1 MTGVAAQRIAHR
13 LNRVT
18 ADRRLLDHS
27 FYRAWAA
34 GDLTLDDLGFYAT
47 QYWRQVETFPT
58 YLRGVAGR
66 LPESPART
74 SVEHN
79 LADEIDGDHAGLWQA
94 FAEGLGRS
102 ASELEGA
109 DIEPETSACI
119 DAFIEG
125 TRDRS
130 VAFGLGM
137 IYGYESQ
144 TPEVA
149 KTKVEGL
156 RAFYGVEGPATE
168 YFVLHGELD
177 VEHARELAEVI
188 GEVAGDA
195 DSLAEAEAGA
205 RAGAEAIWSLLDG
218 VERVRTAA

>member
-1 MTGVAAQRIAHR
+1 MTGVAVHRISQRLDRA
-13 LNRVT
+13 T
-18 ADRRLLDHS
+18 AERRLLDHP
-27 FYRAWAA
+27 FYQAWAA
-34 GDLTLDDLGFYAT
+34 GELTLDDLNFYST

-58 YLRGVAGR
+58 YLRGLAGR
-66 LPESPART
+66 LPESSARS
-74 SVEHN
+74 SVENN

-102 ASELEGA
+102 ASELDGA
-109 DIEPETSACI
+109 DIEPETAACV

-149 KTKVEGL
+149 TTKVEGL
-156 RAFYGVEGPATE
+156 RAFYGIEGSATE
-168 YFVLHGELD
+168 YFELHGELD

-188 GEVAGDA
+188 GEVAGDER
-195 DSLAEAEAGA
+195 SLAEAEAGA

-218 VERVRTAA
+218 VERVRTTV

>member
-1 MTGVAAQRIAHR
+1 MTGDALDHITQRLDRAS
-13 LNRVT
+13 
-18 ADRRLLDHS
+18 AGRRLLEHP

-34 GDLTLDDLGFYAT
+34 GELTLDDLGFYST

-58 YLRGVAGR
+58 YLRRLAGR
-66 LPESPART
+66 LPESPARK
-74 SVEHN
+74 SIEGN
-79 LADEIDGDHAGLWQA
+79 LADEIEGDHAGLWQT

-102 ASELEGA
+102 ASELDGA
-109 DIEPETSACI
+109 DIEPETAACV

-149 KTKVEGL
+149 ATKVEGL
-156 RAFYGVEGPATE
+156 RSFYGVEDSATD

-177 VEHARELAEVI
+177 VEHAHELAEVI
-188 GEVAGDA
+188 GEVAGD
-195 DSLAEAEAGA
+195 DQSLAEAEMGA
-205 RAGAEAIWSLLDG
+205 RAGAEAIWGLLDG
-218 VERVRTAA
+218 VERVRTAV

>member
-1 MTGVAAQRIAHR
+1 MTGDTAERIAHR
-13 LNRVT
+13 LDRAT
-18 ADRRLLDHS
+18 GDRRLLDHP

-34 GDLTLDDLGFYAT
+34 GELTLEDLGFYST
-47 QYWRQVETFPT
+47 QYWRQVETFPA
-58 YLRGVAGR
+58 YLRALAKR
-66 LPESPART
+66 LPESSART
-74 SVEHN
+74 SVESN

-102 ASELEGA
+102 ASELESA
-109 DIEPETSACI
+109 DIEPETAACI
-119 DAFIEG
+119 EAFIEG
-125 TRDRS
+125 TRERS

-149 KTKVEGL
+149 TTKIDGL
-156 RAFYGVEGPATE
+156 RAFYGIDGSATE

-188 GEVAGDA
+188 GEVADDA

>member
-1 MTGVAAQRIAHR
+1 MTGVAADRIAR
-13 LNRVT
+13 RVDRAT
-18 ADRRLLDHS
+18 ADRRLLDHA

-34 GDLTLDDLGFYAT
+34 GTLSLDDLGFYST
-47 QYWRQVETFPT
+47 QYWRQVETFPA
-58 YLRGVAGR
+58 YLRNLADR
-66 LPESPART
+66 LPESPGRT
-74 SVEHN
+74 SVENN
-79 LADEIDGDHAGLWQA
+79 LADEIDGDHAGLWQT

-102 ASELEGA
+102 ASELESA
-109 DIEPETSACI
+109 DIEPETAACI
-119 DAFIEG
+119 DSFIEG
-125 TRDRS
+125 TRERS

-149 KTKVEGL
+149 TTKVDGL

-168 YFVLHGELD
+168 YFVLHVELD

-188 GEVAGDA
+188 GEVARDE

-205 RAGAEAIWSLLDG
+205 RAGAEAIWGLLDG
-218 VERVRTAA
+218 VERVRTAV

>member
-1 MTGVAAQRIAHR
+1 MTRSEVVAER
-13 LNRVT
+13 LDRAT
-18 ADRRLLDHS
+18 GERRLLDHP

-34 GDLTLDDLGFYAT
+34 GELTRDDLGFYST

-58 YLRGVAGR
+58 YLRTLAAR
-66 LPESPART
+66 MPSSTSRSAIES
-74 SVEHN
+74 N
-79 LADEIDGDHAGLWQA
+79 LADEVEGDHAGLWQA

-102 ASELEGA
+102 ATELDSA
-109 DIEPETSACI
+109 DLEPETAACV
-119 DAFIEG
+119 DAFTEG

-149 KTKVEGL
+149 ATKIEGL
-156 RAFYGVEGPATE
+156 RNFYGLNGSTNE
-168 YFVLHGELD
+168 YFELHGELD

-188 GEVAGDA
+188 AEVAEDEGA
-195 DSLAEAEAGA
+195 RAEAEAGA

-218 VERVRTAA
+218 VERVRTSA

>member
-1 MTGVAAQRIAHR
+1 MTGVAPELVAQRLDRA
-13 LNRVT
+13 T
-18 ADRRLLDHS
+18 ADRRLLDHP

-34 GDLTLDDLGFYAT
+34 GTLSLDDLGFYST
-47 QYWRQVETFPT
+47 QYWRQVETFPA
-58 YLRGVAGR
+58 YLRNLADR
-66 LPESPART
+66 LPESPGRT
-74 SVEHN
+74 SVESN
-79 LADEIDGDHAGLWQA
+79 LADEIDGDHAGLWQT

-109 DIEPETSACI
+109 DIEPETATCI
-119 DAFIEG
+119 DSFIEG
-125 TRDRS
+125 TRERS

-149 KTKVEGL
+149 TTKVDGL
-156 RAFYGVEGPATE
+156 RSFYGVEGPATE
-168 YFVLHGELD
+168 YFVLHGQLD

-188 GEVAGDA
+188 GEVAGDE

-205 RAGAEAIWSLLDG
+205 RAGAEAIWGLLDG
-218 VERVRTAA
+218 VERVRTAV